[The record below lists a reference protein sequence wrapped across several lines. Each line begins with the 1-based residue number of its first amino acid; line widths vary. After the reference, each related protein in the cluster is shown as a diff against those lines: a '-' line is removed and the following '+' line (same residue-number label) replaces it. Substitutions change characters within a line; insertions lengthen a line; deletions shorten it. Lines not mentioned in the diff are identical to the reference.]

1 MPRQKVVQL
10 HLPAQYAGG
19 WCRDHAI
26 PPKIAF
32 QNVHGDFLPFKSWV
46 VRFHPPAP
54 DRARHT
60 SCLWLRAKSRDFYMR
75 ESGDGTVAAKS
86 VRAVRLRPSVTIVAG
101 SPATRAKA
109 PQKSGSLCRNRAS
122 GTHAGE
128 KANVGMS
135 GLRTTSLQC
144 VPCGDSLPP
153 ACGDEQIAGLNAQ
166 LLELLSRPAPMP
178 ILEPLPPAGYK

>member
-75 ESGDGTVAAKS
+75 ESGDGAVAAKS

-101 SPATRAKA
+101 SQATRTKA
-109 PQKSGSLCRNRAS
+109 PQKA
-122 GTHAGE
+122 E
-128 KANVGMS
+128 
-135 GLRTTSLQC
+135 
-144 VPCGDSLPP
+144 
-153 ACGDEQIAGLNAQ
+153 ACAATGHPE
-166 LLELLSRPAPMP
+166 PMP
-178 ILEPLPPAGYK
+178 EKRPTWVCQDSAPPLCNVSHAETVCRLPAATNKLQA